1 MTNNKSKTMR
11 TVKKKQSCNG
21 NNSAIKADS
30 TQSSESKFSE
40 EPQSNSNSSDS
51 GQKYEIIENT
61 PFAAVKQ
68 GETWKIVIGNMIA
81 SPKEFVSEEAA
92 EDYVKERPWELI
104 WTMTA
109 WVVNNQSKFKF
120 QTKESESWE

>member
-1 MTNNKSKTMR
+1 MTTAE
-11 TVKKKQSCNG
+11 KKQSNNG
-21 NNSAIKADS
+21 SKSTIKDDS
-30 TQSSESKFSE
+30 TQSSEFKFTE
-40 EPQSNSNSSDS
+40 EPQNNLDSSDS

-81 SPKEFVSEEAA
+81 SPHEFVSEEAA
-92 EDYVKERPWELI
+92 KDYVKEKPWELI

-120 QTKESESWE
+120 KQKKANHGNKENTRR